1 MTQSL
6 TNPDSSDPTPSI
18 VSLSGHSRPPSRQST
33 RVITPVKT
41 HPLYIRPNNDARQS
55 LATHG
60 QSQSQSTNSEI
71 QTAGHTQTTPVK
83 SPRQRRV
90 YRRNSGSQSKGRKHP
105 SSAARSQKRKRGVI
119 DDSDQSSEAN
129 SDPEIAVMDLA
140 QDSDNNNSKN
150 PEGWQL
156 LTGRAYSVKPLS
168 TSGWRCGT
176 VGLPRSKQGDRDWWR
191 KPSKDLERHSSKS
204 RQRAQP
210 LPQNGPI

>member
-1 MTQSL
+1 MTNVVNPILSVIYHSVGTTKPPPPVSYPDYPFPTTMTQSL

-156 LTGRAYSVKPLS
+156 LSSMMLCCISKH
-168 TSGWRCGT
+168 
-176 VGLPRSKQGDRDWWR
+176 PRE
-191 KPSKDLERHSSKS
+191 P
-204 RQRAQP
+204 
-210 LPQNGPI
+210 